1 MPAREALEGTIADA
15 TAVAE
20 STGLP
25 PQTAKWT
32 AFASLQSGVF
42 TRAQV
47 RAWLGAGSEKT
58 RRTVA
63 ARIVKALLE
72 NELAAEYEVAGI
84 GKCVQIQA
92 KRIYRALGEPENR
105 NRRKPGRQLA
115 IERLLTLDYVLDH
128 PGEAWLPTE
137 AAKTTACA
145 ESGIPEEAWPRRQ
158 YAGKDGASTTRYFVE
173 KYPVAI
179 DSKRKRAALVCVSA
193 AAQTT
198 QGLRTWLASYEALIE
213 ELGRAGFAIELVH
226 ASEKVDLEEQAR
238 KDLAAAAAKLDVRGA
253 DDEATLERI
262 RGAVR
267 ACTEESLTSIGGLP
281 EGLRTVREIQAR
293 RLRGPA
299 PGARIETR
307 AWTSARLRGEAR
319 QSL

>member
-20 STGLP
+20 CTGLP

-115 IERLLTLDYVLDH
+115 IERLLTLDYVLDIRARH
-128 PGEAWLPTE
+128 G
-137 AAKTTACA
+137 CR
-145 ESGIPEEAWPRRQ
+145 PRRP
-158 YAGKDGASTTRYFVE
+158 RR
-173 KYPVAI
+173 PH
-179 DSKRKRAALVCVSA
+179 AL
-193 AAQTT
+193 
-198 QGLRTWLASYEALIE
+198 
-213 ELGRAGFAIELVH
+213 RAG
-226 ASEKVDLEEQAR
+226 SR
-238 KDLAAAAAKLDVRGA
+238 RRRGRDGSTPGRMA
-253 DDEATLERI
+253 
-262 RGAVR
+262 
-267 ACTEESLTSIGGLP
+267 P
-281 EGLRTVREIQAR
+281 AR
-293 RLRGPA
+293 RATSWRNTPWRSTPRG
-299 PGARIETR
+299 
-307 AWTSARLRGEAR
+307 SARRWFA
-319 QSL
+319 